1 MHWSALPVCRPVFLN
16 ELSLPFGSILA
27 RTTPKGSDWMPRKQ
41 MLDLSTPKLRPGLDA
56 SLGSEPDTVILTDR
70 FRLGG
75 SLVLSRAAF
84 DLIRLFDGRKTLPT
98 LQAESAVMFEG
109 QPVPIET
116 FENLL
121 AGLDNEYFLESP
133 RLLARLNE
141 PDRSPSC
148 IGCYD
153 ADPEKA
159 SKQLRKLFTAHGGPG
174 LPGDPGCRVET
185 EGAVRAVL
193 LPHMDYQRGGVT
205 YGWGFKEL
213 VERTDASL
221 FVIIATSHYSAQ
233 RFTLTHQN
241 FTSPFGRVETDRAH
255 VDRIANHFGDGLF
268 DDPFAHAPEHSI
280 ELEVVG
286 MQFGFAN
293 KRPFR
298 IVPLLVGSFFDCVGE
313 RTRPDDRE
321 DIASMIAAL
330 RRAETE
336 AGEPIC
342 YVISGDLAHIG
353 PKFDDENLVDEE
365 TLKLSRG
372 QDDLLIAKAAAVD
385 ADGYFDTIAA
395 ENDARRICGL
405 PPTYVT
411 LGAAKPSKG
420 KLLHYGRFVHP
431 EGFESVSFASMAF
444 DR

>member
-1 MHWSALPVCRPVFLN
+1 MSQ
-16 ELSLPFGSILA
+16 LSMA
-27 RTTPKGSDWMPRKQ
+27 
-41 MLDLSTPKLRPGLDA
+41 DLSTPKLRHGLDA
-56 SLGSEPDTVILTDR
+56 ALGSEPNTVILSDR
-70 FRLGG
+70 FRLGRP
-75 SLVLSRAAF
+75 LVLSRAAF
-84 DLIRLFDGRKTLPT
+84 NLIRLFDGKKTLPV
-98 LQAESAVMFEG
+98 LQAESALMFEG
-109 QPVPIET
+109 NEVPIET

-121 AGLDNEYFLESP
+121 HGLNEEYYLESP
-133 RLLARLNE
+133 RLLTRLNE
-141 PDRSPSC
+141 PERPPSC

-174 LPGDPGCRVET
+174 LPGEPGCRVAAEKP
-185 EGAVRAVL
+185 VRAVL

-205 YGWGFKEL
+205 FGWGFKEL
-213 VERTDASL
+213 VERTDATL
-221 FVIIATSHYSAQ
+221 FVIIATSHYSGH
-233 RFTLTHQN
+233 RFTLTRQH
-241 FTSPFGRVETDRAH
+241 FTSPFGRVETDQAYI
-255 VDRIANHFGDGLF
+255 DRIVKHYGDGLF

-286 MQFGFAN
+286 MQFAFAG

-298 IVPLLVGSFFDCVGE
+298 IVPLLVGSFFDCVGD
-313 RTRPDDRE
+313 RTRPDERE
-321 DIASMIAAL
+321 DVARMIKAL
-330 RRAETE
+330 RLAEAE
-336 AGEPIC
+336 SGESIC

-353 PKFDDENLVDEE
+353 PKFDDENLVDDVI
-365 TLKLSRG
+365 LKHSRT
-372 QDDLLIAKAAAVD
+372 QDDLLLERASAAD

-411 LGAAKPSKG
+411 LGAAKPTSG

-444 DR
+444 EW

>member
-1 MHWSALPVCRPVFLN
+1 MSQ
-16 ELSLPFGSILA
+16 LSMA
-27 RTTPKGSDWMPRKQ
+27 
-41 MLDLSTPKLRPGLDA
+41 DLSTPKLRHGLDA
-56 SLGSEPDTVILTDR
+56 ALGSEPNTVILSDR
-70 FRLGG
+70 FRLGRP
-75 SLVLSRAAF
+75 LVLSRAAF
-84 DLIRLFDGRKTLPT
+84 NLIRLFDGKKTLPV
-98 LQAESAVMFEG
+98 LQAESALMFEG
-109 QPVPIET
+109 NEVPIET

-121 AGLDNEYFLESP
+121 HGLNEEYYLESP
-133 RLLARLNE
+133 RLLTRLNE
-141 PDRSPSC
+141 PERPPSC

-174 LPGDPGCRVET
+174 LPGEPGCRVAAEKP
-185 EGAVRAVL
+185 VRAVL

-205 YGWGFKEL
+205 FGWGFKEL
-213 VERTDASL
+213 VERTDATL
-221 FVIIATSHYSAQ
+221 FVIIATSHYSGH
-233 RFTLTHQN
+233 RFTLTRQH
-241 FTSPFGRVETDRAH
+241 FTSPFGRVETDQAYI
-255 VDRIANHFGDGLF
+255 DRIVKHYGDGLF

-286 MQFGFAN
+286 MQFAFAG

-298 IVPLLVGSFFDCVGE
+298 IVPLLVGSFFDCVGD
-313 RTRPDDRE
+313 RTRPDKRE
-321 DIASMIAAL
+321 DVARMIKAL
-330 RRAETE
+330 RLAEAE
-336 AGEPIC
+336 SGESIC

-353 PKFDDENLVDEE
+353 PKFDDENLVDDVI
-365 TLKLSRG
+365 LKHSRT
-372 QDDLLIAKAAAVD
+372 QDDLLLERASAAD

-411 LGAAKPSKG
+411 LGAAKPTSG

-444 DR
+444 EW